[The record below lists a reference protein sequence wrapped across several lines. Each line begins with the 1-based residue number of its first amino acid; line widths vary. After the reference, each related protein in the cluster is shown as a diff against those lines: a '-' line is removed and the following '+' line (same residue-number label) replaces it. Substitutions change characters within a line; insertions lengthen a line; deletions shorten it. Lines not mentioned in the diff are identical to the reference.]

1 MTTESLEV
9 SRPAEEAPRPV
20 VACAFCRR
28 RLAGEFFFTCL
39 KCEASYCYIHMPR
52 HQPAQC
58 ARQVGR
64 RMRAQAAL
72 PQRRQDERFPLVLA
86 GSKPSVNSS
95 ANV

>member
-1 MTTESLEV
+1 MTTEEMTV
-9 SRPAEEAPRPV
+9 SGPVEAVPKQV
-20 VACAFCRR
+20 VACCFCRK
-28 RLAGEFFFTCL
+28 RLAGEFFFTCI
-39 KCEASYCYIHMPR
+39 KCEASYCYIHMSR

-64 RMRAQAAL
+64 RLRVQAAL